1 MIPFLVR
8 RLGGAIPVLFLVS
21 LMTFGLMRLVPGDP
35 AIVIAGQDAT
45 QAEIALVRQQLG
57 LEQPWYRQL
66 GAWYFHLLRGD
77 LGDSFTLSRS
87 VAVAMAE
94 RAPVTLGLS
103 LYALGLTLAA
113 GITSGVVAAV
123 RHNTWLDGLLMFLAQ
138 VVAQVQHVGGGVLA
152 VPLIGVSLPNF
163 WLGIMSI
170 FLFAVTLGWLPSG
183 GYVPFGED
191 PVGWLRSMTLP
202 AISLAVLQVGLL
214 ARMTRSSMLEVLGQD
229 YIRTAHAVG
238 VPPARVIA
246 KYAMRNALVP
256 IITVIGIVFSL
267 MLAGTVVIETV
278 YSLPG
283 IGRLVVSAIA
293 RRDYPVVQGT
303 LLLVAVVS
311 VVLNLLVDVFYAVID
326 PRVRLD

>member
-8 RLGGAIPVLFLVS
+8 RLAGAVPVLFLVS

-45 QAEIALVRQQLG
+45 QAEIALVRLQLG

-66 GAWYFHLLRGD
+66 GAWYARLLHGD
-77 LGDSFTLSRS
+77 FGESFTLGRS

-103 LYALGLTLAA
+103 LYALGLTLSA

-123 RHNTWLDGLLMFLAQ
+123 RHNTWLDGLLMCLA
-138 VVAQVQHVGGGVLA
+138 
-152 VPLIGVSLPNF
+152 LIGVSLPNF

-238 VPPARVIA
+238 VPPARIIA

-256 IITVIGIVFSL
+256 IVTVIGIVFSL

-293 RRDYPVVQGT
+293 RRDYPVIQGT
-303 LLLVAVVS
+303 LLLVAVTS
-311 VVLNLLVDVFYAVID
+311 VVLNMLVDVFYAVID